1 MTPAE
6 LHVTKCRLC
15 GQPPTG
21 REGLCADCSRALL
34 RAREGSAALRGALP
48 IDPRKSRAIDRIVLT
63 SPTVSEALRVPDR
76 GRLVLWAVI
85 GVVAIALVLV
95 GTAGLSPPRTADPK
109 VSVRVVRP
117 PVPPLIEPGS
127 ENPAMEDEAFTAP
140 GHPKGALET
149 ESPMSKE
156 AARAQTTR
164 AARSASSPAGARSSG
179 GNAKSG
185 DESSGANG
193 STVTAADTEP
203 PMQLARSS
211 AAPSPVNGDDG
222 QGLASA
228 LEKCSEEKFLAG
240 VICEQKARL
249 RFCEGKWGKVPQCT
263 AKPRVD

>member
-21 REGLCADCSRALL
+21 REGLCADCSRALF
-34 RAREGSAALRGALP
+34 RAREGSAALRKAP
-48 IDPRKSRAIDRIVLT
+48 AADSRKSRAIDRIVLT

-95 GTAGLSPPRTADPK
+95 GTAGLSPPRTAESQ
-109 VSVRVVRP
+109 VSARVARP
-117 PVPPLIEPGS
+117 PVSPLIEPGS
-127 ENPAMEDEAFTAP
+127 ENQATEDETFATP

-149 ESPMSKE
+149 ESPMPKE
-156 AARAQTTR
+156 PARAQTTR
-164 AARSASSPAGARSSG
+164 AARSASSLPGARSST
-179 GNAKSG
+179 GNAKSS
-185 DESSGANG
+185 DENSGANG
-193 STVTAADTEP
+193 STFTGADTEP

-211 AAPSPVNGDDG
+211 AAPTPSSGDDG

-228 LEKCSEEKFLAG
+228 LEKCGEEKFLAG

>member
-1 MTPAE
+1 MTLAE

-15 GQPPTG
+15 GQSPTG
-21 REGLCADCSRALL
+21 REGLCVDCSRALL
-34 RAREGSAALRGALP
+34 RAREGSAALRNTPAA
-48 IDPRKSRAIDRIVLT
+48 DSRKARAIDRIVLT
-63 SPTVSEALRVPDR
+63 SPTVSEALRMPDG

-85 GVVAIALVLV
+85 AVAAIALVLV
-95 GTAGLSPPRTADPK
+95 GTAGLSPPRTAESK
-109 VSVRVVRP
+109 GSVRAAHP

-127 ENPAMEDEAFTAP
+127 ENPATEDETLVAP

-149 ESPMSKE
+149 ESLMPKE
-156 AARAQTTR
+156 PTRAQTTR
-164 AARSASSPAGARSSG
+164 AARSANSLAGARSST

-185 DESSGANG
+185 AENSGAQG
-193 STVTAADTEP
+193 SAVTGADTEP
-203 PMQLARSS
+203 PMQQARSS
-211 AAPSPVNGDDG
+211 AAPTPSSGDDG

-263 AKPRVD
+263 AKPRAD